1 MKLKFYLDK
10 TCREGLPEEGRR
22 DGVRGGANNEEGRG
36 EGVNTHDEDEAPF
49 TKTMSPKL
57 EN

>member
-10 TCREGLPEEGRR
+10 TCREGLPGEGRR
-22 DGVRGGANNEEGRG
+22 DGVREGANNKEGRG

-49 TKTMSPKL
+49 YQNDES
-57 EN
+57 